1 MNEMSNFPNILKQ
14 LRVQASMTQK
24 ELAEKLHVSQNA
36 VFNWENGKREP
47 GLDMIEK
54 IAKLFMVKP
63 SYLLGYETEFIKPQN
78 SLKNSLN
85 NITLLKTNNQKLENV
100 VRSFS
105 RLNSKGQEK
114 AVEQLELLAKIP
126 EYQKEQLQSDP
137 TQDVNTSDT

>member
-1 MNEMSNFPNILKQ
+1 MSNFPNILKQ

-105 RLNSKGQEK
+105 RLNSKGQKK

>member
-1 MNEMSNFPNILKQ
+1 MSNFPNILKQ
-14 LRVQASMTQK
+14 IRVQASMTQK

-63 SYLLGYETEFIKPQN
+63 PYLLGYETEFIKPQN

>member
-1 MNEMSNFPNILKQ
+1 
-14 LRVQASMTQK
+14 MTQK

-54 IAKLFMVKP
+54 ISKLFMVKP

-126 EYQKEQLQSDP
+126 EYQKKQLQSDP
-137 TQDVNTSDT
+137 TSDVNTLDT

>member
-1 MNEMSNFPNILKQ
+1 MSNFPNILKQ
-14 LRVQASMTQK
+14 LRIQASMTQK

-54 IAKLFMVKP
+54 ISKLFMVKP

-78 SLKNSLN
+78 SLKNSLK

-126 EYQKEQLQSDP
+126 EYQKKQLQSDP
-137 TQDVNTSDT
+137 TSDVNTLDT

>member
-1 MNEMSNFPNILKQ
+1 MSNFPNILKQ

-126 EYQKEQLQSDP
+126 VYQKDQLQSDP

>member
-1 MNEMSNFPNILKQ
+1 MSNFPNILKQ

-78 SLKNSLN
+78 RLKNSLN

>member
-1 MNEMSNFPNILKQ
+1 MSNFPNILKQ

-137 TQDVNTSDT
+137 TQDINTSDT

>member
-1 MNEMSNFPNILKQ
+1 MSNFPNILKQ

-137 TQDVNTSDT
+137 TQDVNTSDA

>member
-1 MNEMSNFPNILKQ
+1 MSNFPNILKQ

>member
-1 MNEMSNFPNILKQ
+1 MSNFPNILKQ

-63 SYLLGYETEFIKPQN
+63 SYLLGYETEFIKPQH

>member
-1 MNEMSNFPNILKQ
+1 MSNFPNILKQ
-14 LRVQASMTQK
+14 LRIQASMTQK
-24 ELAEKLHVSQNA
+24 ELAEKLHVSRNA
-36 VFNWENGKREP
+36 VFNWEKGKREP
-47 GLDMIEK
+47 GLDRLEK
-54 IAKLFMVKP
+54 ISKLFMVKP

-137 TQDVNTSDT
+137 TSDVNTLDT

>member
-1 MNEMSNFPNILKQ
+1 MSNFPNILKQ
-14 LRVQASMTQK
+14 LRIQASMTQK

-54 IAKLFMVKP
+54 ISKLFMVKP

-137 TQDVNTSDT
+137 TSDVNTFDT

>member
-1 MNEMSNFPNILKQ
+1 MSNFPNILKQ

-105 RLNSKGQEK
+105 RLNCKGQEK

>member
-1 MNEMSNFPNILKQ
+1 MSNFPNILKQ
-14 LRVQASMTQK
+14 LRIQASMTQK

-47 GLDMIEK
+47 GLDMIEE
-54 IAKLFMVKP
+54 ISKLFMVNP

-126 EYQKEQLQSDP
+126 EYQKKQLQSDP
-137 TQDVNTSDT
+137 TSDVNTLDT

>member
-1 MNEMSNFPNILKQ
+1 MSNFPNILKQ
-14 LRVQASMTQK
+14 LRIQASMTQK

-54 IAKLFMVKP
+54 ISKLFMVKP

-126 EYQKEQLQSDP
+126 EYQKKQLQSDP
-137 TQDVNTSDT
+137 TSDVNTLDT

>member
-1 MNEMSNFPNILKQ
+1 MSNFPNILKQ
-14 LRVQASMTQK
+14 LRIQASMTQK
-24 ELAEKLHVSQNA
+24 ELAEKLHVCQNA

-54 IAKLFMVKP
+54 ISKLFMVKP
-63 SYLLGYETEFIKPQN
+63 SYLLGDETEFIKPQN

-137 TQDVNTSDT
+137 TSDVNTLDT

>member
-1 MNEMSNFPNILKQ
+1 MSNFPNILKQ

-137 TQDVNTSDT
+137 TQDVNTSET

>member
-1 MNEMSNFPNILKQ
+1 MSNFPNILKQ
-14 LRVQASMTQK
+14 LRIQASMTQK

-54 IAKLFMVKP
+54 ISKLFMVKP

-137 TQDVNTSDT
+137 TPDVNKPDT

>member
-1 MNEMSNFPNILKQ
+1 MSNFPNILKQ
-14 LRVQASMTQK
+14 LRIQASMTQK

-54 IAKLFMVKP
+54 ISKLFMVKP

-137 TQDVNTSDT
+137 TSDVNTLDT

>member
-1 MNEMSNFPNILKQ
+1 
-14 LRVQASMTQK
+14 
-24 ELAEKLHVSQNA
+24 
-36 VFNWENGKREP
+36 
-47 GLDMIEK
+47 MIEK
-54 IAKLFMVKP
+54 ISKLFMVKP

-137 TQDVNTSDT
+137 TSDVNTLDT

>member
-1 MNEMSNFPNILKQ
+1 MSNFPNILKQ

-137 TQDVNTSDT
+137 THDVNTSDT

>member
-1 MNEMSNFPNILKQ
+1 MSNFPNILKQ
-14 LRVQASMTQK
+14 LRIQASMTQK

-54 IAKLFMVKP
+54 ISKLFMVKP

-78 SLKNSLN
+78 NLKNSLN

-137 TQDVNTSDT
+137 TSDVNTLDT

>member
-1 MNEMSNFPNILKQ
+1 MSNFPNILKK

-126 EYQKEQLQSDP
+126 EYQKEQLQTDP

>member
-1 MNEMSNFPNILKQ
+1 MSNFPNILKQ

-85 NITLLKTNNQKLENV
+85 NITLLKTNNQKLANV

-114 AVEQLELLAKIP
+114 AFEQLELLAKIP

>member
-1 MNEMSNFPNILKQ
+1 MSNFPNILKQ

-78 SLKNSLN
+78 SLKYSLN